1 LVLVAQVQRTVVRE
15 RLVALLFFLR
25 SALLAVTVVFKQVEL
40 LEVLE
45 RLTQVAPVVL
55 KQQQVVQ
62 EQITALLVLLFNAV
76 AVVVAVDRVV
86 LAVLAVQAVAVRVVR
101 LVQHQQELLE
111 QLTRVAVAVVRQAVE
126 QARTSV
132 VQAVQAL

>member
-1 LVLVAQVQRTVVRE
+1 MVVRE

-55 KQQQVVQ
+55 NHQQVVQ
-62 EQITALLVLLFNAV
+62 ELITALLVLLFNAV
-76 AVVVAVDRVV
+76 AVVAVVVRVV
-86 LAVLAVQAVAVRVVR
+86 LVVLAVQAVVVR
-101 LVQHQQELLE
+101 AARLEVHRQQELLE
-111 QLTRVAVAVVRQAVE
+111 QLTRVAVVVVHQVLV